1 MELQSI
7 KLHSTDFRSP
17 NFCFFV
23 STKFNSRNITFN
35 QRPIVINKIN
45 SNSGKNYKNYYHQ
58 YNIHCAGIIFIFI
71 FIFSKSYFS

>member
-1 MELQSI
+1 MEL
-7 KLHSTDFRSP
+7 HSP

-23 STKFNSRNITFN
+23 STKFNAKKIIFN

-45 SNSGKNYKNYYHQ
+45 INSGINFKNYYHQ
-58 YNIHCAGIIFIFI
+58 YNIHCAGTIFTFT